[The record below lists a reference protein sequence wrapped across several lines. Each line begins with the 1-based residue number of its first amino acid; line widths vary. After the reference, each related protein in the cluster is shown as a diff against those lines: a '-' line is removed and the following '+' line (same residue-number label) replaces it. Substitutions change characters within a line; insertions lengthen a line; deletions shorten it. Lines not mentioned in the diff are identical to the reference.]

1 MRRLIYI
8 VCLLGLSLTVC
19 AAAPSTEGTDFWL
32 TFMRNIRPVELSLF
46 ASARTNTTVTVENP
60 NTHWTTSFEVAAG
73 SVATCTLPTNQ
84 CYMTLAGQAAYKGLR
99 VTTTAPISLY
109 ASNFAEYTYDATL
122 VLPVTALGKS
132 YIIQTYE
139 DKSETA
145 ELAVVATTD
154 NTTLTITPH
163 ARTTDGHVKNVAYT
177 VLLQAGEAY
186 QLFSKDDNGDFSG
199 TYVRADQP
207 VAVFAGHACAN
218 VPESNLWCDH
228 LVEQQRP
235 VSQWGRQFAIT
246 RTAGQDGNR
255 VMLTAKNNHTLV
267 ELNGTQVA
275 ELQALESYTF
285 RLTQSSAYVQCTEPV
300 ACFLYPEGARDN
312 GLYGDP
318 SSVSILPLE
327 QRARDITFATFRS
340 GETTSH
346 YANVVTTADGAAAM
360 RLDGQSVA
368 SAFAPVADNS
378 SLRFAQLPVS
388 AGTHVLRT
396 TEDGFV
402 GYVYGMGFCES
413 YAYALGSAIYALETD
428 PHDGFLGVPYI
439 EIDCPEIQCYQ
450 DAVAFRLLTN
460 LDYDA
465 VLWDFGDGAT
475 DNRPT
480 ASHTYAS
487 PGAYTVTLTLTQ
499 GDYSSSVQR
508 TVVLSDL
515 FRDTLHVDRCEGE
528 GYTIEGKRYTETG
541 QYIVRQTSG
550 AGCDSILVL
559 DLQVHPT
566 YHTVEEATFPK
577 GGSYRWH
584 NQRYRIAGTYI
595 DRLQSVYG
603 CDSVTELH
611 LTETDATEEMY
622 DTICWQPIYRFR
634 NHDYPLPSVEGYEDR
649 PFVHYTLC
657 YNSKYQCQSYR
668 MHLAIVPRIAGVY
681 TVYDTIRSGQ
691 TYTWFDQ
698 TYSREGTYSKTLG
711 DNACMQEYTL
721 HLTVLPFPVET
732 TDTAFCH
739 EDTIRWRGKAYT
751 APGLYADTVYT
762 AVGIEGVYRLRLTDN
777 RSFTQLQI
785 HDVVSFDFNGHLLT
799 ESGTYRDTLTNAA
812 GCDSVVTLHL
822 GILEPCTILVE
833 EHLSLCE
840 GEQTEWNNQ
849 TCEAGHDYTAS
860 FVTSDGCDS
869 VVTLHLT
876 ALPVKHETQHIG
888 ICEGDYL
895 RIGSRTFADEG
906 DYTVRLTA
914 ANGCDSVIDLHLTY
928 KPSWADTVDAV
939 IVLDEQYLWQGGSYT
954 QSGLYTQ
961 GFIASNG
968 CDSIETLRLTVLPCR
983 PSSEEVYDT
992 ILAGMVYPFEGMGY
1006 DETGVYTRTLKSA
1019 LGCDSVRTLYLEVN
1033 HLAFTALHTD
1043 DHCADEDLLTWEIAH
1058 TGIARQVRLLFDEKA
1073 HAAGLNDTVLPMPAD
1088 GRVVLPCRLRAG
1100 RYTGSMELLFR
1111 TSATIPQAFA
1121 FTLFYPSSVLEQAWD
1136 DVIAVLTYD
1145 YNGGYHFTAYQWYK
1159 DGVALIG
1166 ENHSYLYQPLVMGA
1180 EYSALLTEPD
1190 GTQLMTCPLIAR
1202 PQQEMSL
1209 YPTIAAP
1216 RHPIRCYVPDDGSL
1230 TIYDAYGHR
1239 AGERTLRKGE
1249 NSFEAPDAVG
1259 IYILRIS
1266 LNGADRPEPYK
1277 LIVQ

>member
-1 MRRLIYI
+1 MRRLLYI

-19 AAAPSTEGTDFWL
+19 SAAPSTEGTDFWL

-60 NTHWTTSFEVAAG
+60 NTHWTTSFVVAAG
-73 SVATCTLPTNQ
+73 SVATCTLPTTQ
-84 CYMTLAGQAAYKGLR
+84 CYMTHGGQVESKGLR
-99 VTTTAPISLY
+99 VTATAPISLY
-109 ASNFAEYTYDATL
+109 ASNYAEYTYDATL

-139 DKSETA
+139 DKSEMA
-145 ELAVVATTD
+145 ELAVVGTTD

-177 VLLQAGEAY
+177 VLLQVGESY

-199 TYVRADQP
+199 TYIRADQP

-246 RTAGQDGNR
+246 RTAGQEGNR
-255 VMLTAKNNHTLV
+255 VMLTAKNNNTLV

-275 ELQALESYTF
+275 VLQALESYTF
-285 RLTQSSAYVQCTEPV
+285 RLTESSAYVRCTEPV
-300 ACFLYPEGARDN
+300 ACFLYPEGARAN

-327 QRARDITFATFRS
+327 QRARDITFATFHS
-340 GETTSH
+340 GETTTH
-346 YANVVTTADGAAAM
+346 YANIVTTSDGAAAM

-368 SAFAPVADNS
+368 ASFAPVAGNS
-378 SLRFAQLPVS
+378 SLLFAQLPVS

-465 VLWDFGDGAT
+465 ILWDFGDGAT
-475 DNRPT
+475 DNRPN
-480 ASHTYAS
+480 ASHTYAV

-499 GDYSSSVQR
+499 GDYRSSVQR

-528 GYTIEGKRYTETG
+528 GVTIEGKRYTESG
-541 QYIVRQTSG
+541 CYVVRQTTG
-550 AGCDSILVL
+550 TGCDSILVL
-559 DLQVHPT
+559 DLRVHPS

-584 NQRYRIAGTYI
+584 NQRYRVAGTYI

-622 DTICWQPIYRFR
+622 DTLCWQPTYRFR
-634 NHDYPLPSVEGYEDR
+634 NHDYPLPSVEGYEDQ

-657 YNSKYQCQSYR
+657 YNNKSQCKSYR
-668 MHLAIVPRIAGVY
+668 MHLAIVPRVAGDY

-691 TYTWFDQ
+691 TYTWFGE
-698 TYSREGTYSKTLG
+698 TYSREGTYSKILG
-711 DNACMQEYTL
+711 DNACMQAYTL
-721 HLTVLPFPVET
+721 HLTVLPFPVEQ
-732 TDTAFCH
+732 TDSTFCH
-739 EDTIRWRGKAYT
+739 EDTIRWRGKEYT
-751 APGLYADTVYT
+751 EPGFYSDTLFT
-762 AVGIEGVYRLRLTDN
+762 AVGIEGVYRLRLTDS
-777 RSFTQLQI
+777 RSITQLQI
-785 HDVVSFDFNGHLLT
+785 NDVTEYDFNGQILT
-799 ESGTYRDTLTNAA
+799 GSGTYRDTLTNAA
-812 GCDSVVTLHL
+812 GCDSVIILHL
-822 GILEPCTILVE
+822 GILEPCLISVE
-833 EHLSLCE
+833 ENQSLCE
-840 GEQTEWNNQ
+840 GEQTEWNGQ
-849 TCEAGHDYTAS
+849 ICEPGNDYTAS
-860 FVTSDGCDS
+860 FVTLGGCDS

-876 ALPVKHETQHIG
+876 SLPVKYETQHIG

-895 RIGSRTFADEG
+895 RIGSQTFADEG

-914 ANGCDSVIDLHLTY
+914 SNGCDSVIALHLTH
-928 KPSWADTVDAV
+928 KPTWADTIDAV
-939 IVLDEQYLWQGGSYT
+939 IVMDEQYLWHGESYT

-983 PSSEEVYDT
+983 PSSEEIYDT
-992 ILAGMVYPFEGMGY
+992 ILSGTVYPFESTIY
-1006 DETGVYTRTLKSA
+1006 DEPGVYTHTLTSVF
-1019 LGCDSVRTLYLEVN
+1019 GCDSVRTLYLEVN
-1033 HLAFTALHTD
+1033 PLALTACHIGD
-1043 DHCADEDLLTWEIAH
+1043 GCADDDRLIWETAH
-1058 TGIARQVRLLFDEKA
+1058 TGIAHHVRLLFDEKA
-1073 HAAGLNDTVLPMPAD
+1073 HAAGLNDTLLPVPDNGM
-1088 GRVVLPCRLRAG
+1088 VVLPCHLRAG
-1100 RYTGSMELLFR
+1100 RYTGSMALLFR
-1111 TSATIPQAFA
+1111 DAATEQYPFA
-1121 FTLFYPSSVLEQAWD
+1121 FTLLYPSSVLEQAWD

-1159 DGVALIG
+1159 DGVALTG
-1166 ENHSYLYQPLVMGA
+1166 ENHPYLYQPLVMGA

-1190 GTQLMTCPLIAR
+1190 GTQLMTCPFVAR
-1202 PQQEMSL
+1202 PQQELSL
-1209 YPTIAAP
+1209 YPTVAAP
-1216 RHPIRCYVPDDGSL
+1216 RHPIRCYVPEDGSL
-1230 TIYDAYGHR
+1230 TIYDLFGHCI
-1239 AGERTLRKGE
+1239 GEQPLRRGE
-1249 NSFEAPDAVG
+1249 NLFDAPDAVG
-1259 IYILRIS
+1259 IYIVRIRLTGS
-1266 LNGADRPEPYK
+1266 DRPEPYK